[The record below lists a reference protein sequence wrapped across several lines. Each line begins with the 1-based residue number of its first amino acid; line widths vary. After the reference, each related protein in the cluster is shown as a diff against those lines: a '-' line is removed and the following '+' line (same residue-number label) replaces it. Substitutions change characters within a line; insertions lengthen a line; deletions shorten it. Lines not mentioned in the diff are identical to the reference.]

1 MKLPYSLATLSFL
14 WPLFFAAPSH
24 SADTALYGELV
35 KKAKAE
41 QEVEY
46 WSPMNEEPANKI
58 VKVFAEKFGIKA
70 KFMRWVDTGVQQRN
84 LIELQSG
91 RALRAD
97 LMAPNREAQ
106 QQFLDA
112 GAFQKPPY
120 EYLKVW
126 PGIDKRQYDPSGWAL
141 NLSGN
146 SRAIVYN
153 TNLVPAKLIPKTWDD
168 CARPEFKSRVVL
180 DVRHK
185 LYALHFH
192 RREWFLDWV
201 KRMVA
206 NDVKLIRGQTE
217 VMQPLS
223 AGAYAL
229 FCSAQ
234 PYTAQ
239 TMIDKGIK
247 NLKIAVPGELLM
259 ESAEAAF
266 VRKGSPHP
274 HAAQLLAG
282 WFASTEGQR
291 LLDKEDYKGFPWVAG
306 TFNAKLAA
314 GNKVLF
320 CDPECA
326 TKAGE
331 MSGEY
336 LRALGLPVTQ

>member
-1 MKLPYSLATLSFL
+1 MKSHRSLAAVIFLSTLSS
-14 WPLFFAAPSH
+14 AAASH
-24 SADTALYGELV
+24 SADTAPYNELV

-41 QEVEY
+41 REVEY
-46 WSPMNEEPANKI
+46 WSPMNEEPANNI
-58 VKVFAEKFGIKA
+58 LKVFSEKFAIKA

-84 LIELQSG
+84 LIELQAG
-91 RALRAD
+91 RSLRAD

-106 QQFLDA
+106 QQFLDS

-126 PGIDKRQYDPSGWAL
+126 PTIDKRQYDPSGWAL

-153 TNLVPAKLIPKTWDD
+153 TTLVAPKSVPKTWDD
-168 CARPEFKSRVVL
+168 CAKPDFKGKVVL

-185 LYALHFH
+185 LLALHYH
-192 RREWFLDWV
+192 RRDWFLDWI
-201 KRMVA
+201 KRLVA

-217 VMQPLS
+217 VMQPMA

-239 TMIDKGIK
+239 TMMDKGTT

-282 WFASTEGQR
+282 WLTSTEGQR
-291 LLDKEDYKGFPWVAG
+291 LLDKEDYKGFPWVKG

-331 MSGEY
+331 MSAEY